1 MILPIFIT
9 LILNSN
15 SRLTKF
21 GYTLVVIVSY
31 LAFDLTYSRGGTIG
45 LLAGLAVFFLFI
57 RLKNIISNWRW
68 LAAILAAVL
77 LINVFFSNAFL
88 ARPVKI
94 EQLNTDGT
102 GIENTDSGQNRLVV
116 WQGALEIAKHYPV
129 FGSGVET
136 FAYSY
141 YQFRP
146 KEHNLLSEWDV
157 LFNKAHNEF
166 LNYLATTGIVGF
178 LSYLLLIFSFCWIT
192 IKYLIRDSS
201 ESLFKHLSNVAK
213 LSPKP
218 KHNSLKVPQQESNTQ
233 RLLVIALLS
242 GYVSYHIQNIFGFSV
257 VPIALFFYL
266 FPAFVIIILEYKK
279 DQNFQQQVSLN
290 FLKKLPIPLSITKIS
305 IEAVIVIATIYFLAS
320 ITTLWQADVYF
331 AKGSRQ
337 QDYASLKKAA
347 DLNPDEPLYRS
358 ELSYLAAVMVSTQKN
373 EVQKSNFIKEAEV
386 EGEKAI
392 QMSPLN
398 VNYWKNLMRIYY
410 ELSKSNILY
419 LNKAVEATVR
429 AVELAPTDARLHF
442 NLAWL
447 YEETKQI
454 DKAIKTQEE
463 TIYLKPDYKEAYFA
477 LASLYEKQQ
486 NKDKAI
492 SLLQKLTKFF
502 PDDNEISGK
511 IKSLKE
517 HK

>member
-1 MILPIFIT
+1 
-9 LILNSN
+9 
-15 SRLTKF
+15 
-21 GYTLVVIVSY
+21 
-31 LAFDLTYSRGGTIG
+31 
-45 LLAGLAVFFLFI
+45 
-57 RLKNIISNWRW
+57 
-68 LAAILAAVL
+68 
-77 LINVFFSNAFL
+77 
-88 ARPVKI
+88 
-94 EQLNTDGT
+94 
-102 GIENTDSGQNRLVV
+102 
-116 WQGALEIAKHYPV
+116 
-129 FGSGVET
+129 
-136 FAYSY
+136 
-141 YQFRP
+141 
-146 KEHNLLSEWDV
+146 
-157 LFNKAHNEF
+157 
-166 LNYLATTGIVGF
+166 
-178 LSYLLLIFSFCWIT
+178 
-192 IKYLIRDSS
+192 
-201 ESLFKHLSNVAK
+201 
-213 LSPKP
+213 
-218 KHNSLKVPQQESNTQ
+218 
-233 RLLVIALLS
+233 
-242 GYVSYHIQNIFGFSV
+242 
-257 VPIALFFYL
+257 
-266 FPAFVIIILEYKK
+266 
-279 DQNFQQQVSLN
+279 
-290 FLKKLPIPLSITKIS
+290 
-305 IEAVIVIATIYFLAS
+305 
-320 ITTLWQADVYF
+320 
-331 AKGSRQ
+331 
-337 QDYASLKKAA
+337 
-347 DLNPDEPLYRS
+347 
-358 ELSYLAAVMVSTQKN
+358 MVSTQKN